1 MSTPPEHHKM
11 RTHVPPSLVDLTKP
25 PSGTA
30 MAPAPAPAGP
40 APATTGTGTPPAA
53 PSARSRPA
61 ATGPA
66 WIVVPARVVA
76 VVVVL
81 PLRLVYDLLALIARG
96 LKRTPGRVGRFLLAA
111 YMTLLHPVV
120 RVIGQGAVALWSGLV
135 WLWTNGVH
143 NPLRWVAVV
152 VLLGGLRLFGR
163 GTGRLARWFYAIFL
177 APVVRLLA
185 AIGAVLGAGLRLLG
199 SGLAWLGSGGLRILE
214 LVVARPVVALWTG
227 LVWVLAQVGR
237 GLAMA
242 ARGIGAALMFLLTT
256 LVVVP
261 AVALW
266 RYVLRPPLAGL
277 AWLGRAAGGV
287 LLRGWGLLATGVA
300 ALAAIFAGALV
311 WAWRMLG
318 RLLYWVARI
327 LFVIPAL
334 FVYRFLLRPVGRG
347 LRFLWTNG
355 VVAPSRWVKDAL
367 LVPVGK
373 GARAAWRVSVREPAR
388 WVRHSVLAPIR
399 DAGRDVRLQLR
410 RAFRG
415 G

>member
-1 MSTPPEHHKM
+1 MSRPPEND
-11 RTHVPPSLVDLTKP
+11 HVPPPPVDLTKP
-25 PSGTA
+25 P
-30 MAPAPAPAGP
+30 
-40 APATTGTGTPPAA
+40 AA
-53 PSARSRPA
+53 RTRPA

-81 PLRLVYDLLALIARG
+81 PLRLVYDLVALLFRG
-96 LKRTPGRVGRFLLAA
+96 LKRTPRGVGRFLLAA
-111 YMTLLHPVV
+111 YMALLHPVV

-135 WLWTNGVH
+135 WLWTYAVYI
-143 NPLRWVAVV
+143 PLRWVAVV
-152 VLLGGLRLFGR
+152 VMLGGLRLFGR
-163 GTGRLARWFYAIFL
+163 GSGRLARWFYSIFV

-185 AIGAVLGAGLRLLG
+185 AIGSVLG
-199 SGLAWLGSGGLRILE
+199 SGLAWLGSGVLRLLE
-214 LVVARPVVALWTG
+214 LVVARPLVALWAG
-227 LVWVLAQVGR
+227 LVWAAKGVGA
-237 GLAMA
+237 G
-242 ARGIGAALMFLLTT
+242 LMFLLSV

-266 RYVLRPPLAGL
+266 RYVLRPPLLGL
-277 AWLGRAAGGV
+277 AWLGRTAG
-287 LLRGWGLLATGVA
+287 TGVA

-334 FVYRFLLRPVGRG
+334 FVYRYLLRPIG
-347 LRFLWTNG
+347 LAGRFLWTNG

-367 LVPVGK
+367 LVPVGR
-373 GARAAWRVSVREPAR
+373 GSRAVWRVSVRDPAR
-388 WVRHSVLAPIR
+388 WARRSVLAPVR

-415 G
+415 